1 MDLGLR
7 DKVAIVTGSSRGL
20 GKASA
25 TALALEGARVVLN
38 GRTAASLEETA
49 SELRT
54 QGAAVEAIVADVS
67 TAQGCEE
74 LVERAQSA
82 FGQVDILVNNA
93 NSGGRAGLTSS
104 DADWSSAV
112 DGALWPSLRLTR
124 LVAPAMRERRW
135 GVIVMISS
143 IFGRELGG
151 PTSYQVLK
159 SAQLS
164 LSKSLARELAPDNVR
179 VLTVAPGS
187 ISFPGGSWWQ
197 RQQADPE
204 AMARFVAQD
213 MPLGRFG
220 RAEEIGEVVAFLCSE
235 RASLI
240 TGACIP
246 VDGCQGKS
254 LI

>member
-25 TALALEGARVVLN
+25 TALAAEGARVVLN
-38 GRTAASLEETA
+38 GRTASSLEETA
-49 SELRT
+49 GELRA
-54 QGAAVEAIVADVS
+54 QGAAVEAVVADVS
-67 TAQGCEE
+67 TERGCSD
-74 LVERAQSA
+74 LFERALA
-82 FGQVDILVNNA
+82 TFGQVDILVNNA
-93 NSGGRAGLTSS
+93 ISGGRATITSS
-104 DADWSSAV
+104 DADWSSAIE
-112 DGALWPSLRLTR
+112 GSFWPSLRLTR
-124 LVAPAMRERRW
+124 LAAPGMRERRS

-143 IFGRELGG
+143 IYGREMGG
-151 PTSYQVLK
+151 PCSYQVFK

-164 LSKSLARELAPDNVR
+164 LSKSLAREFAPDNVR
-179 VLTVAPGS
+179 VVTVAPGS
-187 ISFPGGSWWQ
+187 ISFPGGSWWV
-197 RQQADPE
+197 RQQSDPE

-220 RAEEIGEVVAFLCSE
+220 RAEEVGEVVAFVCSE

>member
-7 DKVAIVTGSSRGL
+7 EKVAIVTGSSRGL

-25 TALALEGARVVLN
+25 AALAAEGARVVLN
-38 GRTAASLEETA
+38 GRTLSSLEETA
-49 SELRT
+49 SELRG
-54 QGAAVEAIVADVS
+54 QGGTVAAVVADVS
-67 TAQGCEE
+67 TERGCAD
-74 LVERAQSA
+74 LVSRAQEA

-93 NSGGRAGLTSS
+93 NSGARAGITST
-104 DADWSSAV
+104 DEDWSSAIE
-112 DGALWPSLRLTR
+112 GSFWPSLRLTR
-124 LVAPAMRERRW
+124 LVAPSMRQRRS

-143 IFGRELGG
+143 IYGRELGG
-151 PTSYQVLK
+151 PSSYQVFK

-164 LSKSLARELAPDNVR
+164 LAKSLARELAPDNVR

-187 ISFPGGSWWQ
+187 ISFPGGSWWL
-197 RQQADPE
+197 RQQSDAE
-204 AMARFVAQD
+204 AMARFIAQD
-213 MPLGRFG
+213 MPMGRFG
-220 RAEEIGEVVAFLCSE
+220 RAEEVGEVVAFLCSE

-254 LI
+254 LL

>member
-1 MDLGLR
+1 MDLGLG

-25 TALALEGARVVLN
+25 AALAAEGARVVLN
-38 GRTAASLEETA
+38 GRTASTLEDTA
-49 SELRT
+49 AELRS
-54 QGAAVEAIVADVS
+54 QGATVQAVVADVS
-67 TAQGCEE
+67 TAQGCAE
-74 LVERAQSA
+74 LVGRAQSA

-93 NSGGRAGLTSS
+93 NSGGRAGLDSS

-112 DGALWPSLRLTR
+112 DGSLWPSLRLTR
-124 LVAPAMRERRW
+124 LVAPGMRERRW

-143 IFGRELGG
+143 IYGREMGG

-164 LSKSLARELAPDNVR
+164 LSKSLARELAPNNVR
-179 VLTVAPGS
+179 VVTVAPGS

-197 RQQADPE
+197 RQQSDPE
-204 AMARFVAQD
+204 AMARFVAQE

-220 RAEEIGEVVAFLCSE
+220 RAEEVGGVVAFLCSE
-235 RASLI
+235 RASLV